1 MSALDTEKPS
11 ISDNS
16 KDQPL
21 SVNDEK
27 AVLSNSSRNATSAS
41 LSRDVTSHWGSVG
54 SGDHSAVYQPN
65 PYSPQAQTFYY
76 GGFENTTGEWGEYS
90 QYVTSENMEIGS
102 PGVYNDNPSLVF
114 HTGYGYNPQ
123 MPYGPYSPV
132 TTPLSSVRGDGQLY
146 SAQQYPFSGP
156 SYYQQLVPS
165 NIPYA
170 NSSNPVSQ
178 TDPTVPVSID
188 QQGEGMLYGPRPGY
202 SPQFGSFG
210 RGSSFPGNS
219 GNASFFDLRQ
229 GYDGFGSSALWS
241 DWLKSSDG
249 QRSLAPLSPA
259 VSPQPV
265 NMRGSF
271 GRNVGMASQ
280 QQRPLYG
287 LGYGSSSHT
296 RRYPHNG
303 IYQNSFDT
311 ASFSTL
317 GTNDRWLTL
326 DKVRRRARDS
336 GPLCSCNGALDILSE
351 QNRGPRASKP
361 KNQGT
366 TEHSSPVDLN
376 NTPIVEAR
384 NQSFNR
390 PDFATEYNDGKFFV
404 IKSYSE
410 DNVHKSIKYGVWAST
425 PNGNKKL
432 DAAYHEAKEKHCPVF
447 LLFSVNASAQF
458 CGVAEMVG
466 PVDFD
471 KSVDYWQQDKWSGQ
485 FPVKWHIIKD
495 VPNSQ
500 FRHIILENND
510 SKPVT
515 NSRDTQ
521 EVKLEQGL
529 EMLNIFKNYE
539 TNLSILDDFDYY
551 EEREKALQ
559 ERKARQ
565 QASTIPASVI
575 GGNEHRSPV
584 LSNDSVKQ
592 ISKSFAQAVRLE
604 ESSKER
610 LTEKSETDSVIT
622 VGNLTKPEDTNK
634 TTVVSA
640 TQNS

>member
-521 EVKLEQGL
+521 EV
-529 EMLNIFKNYE
+529 
-539 TNLSILDDFDYY
+539 LSHL
-551 EEREKALQ
+551 L
-559 ERKARQ
+559 
-565 QASTIPASVI
+565 
-575 GGNEHRSPV
+575 
-584 LSNDSVKQ
+584 
-592 ISKSFAQAVRLE
+592 IS
-604 ESSKER
+604 
-610 LTEKSETDSVIT
+610 
-622 VGNLTKPEDTNK
+622 
-634 TTVVSA
+634 
-640 TQNS
+640 